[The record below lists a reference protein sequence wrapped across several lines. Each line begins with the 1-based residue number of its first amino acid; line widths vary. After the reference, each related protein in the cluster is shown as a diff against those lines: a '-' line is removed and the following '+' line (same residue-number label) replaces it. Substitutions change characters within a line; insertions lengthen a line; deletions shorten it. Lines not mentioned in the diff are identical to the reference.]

1 MNVMIVVAQ
10 LFLIRADLMS
20 SKSPI
25 GLLRQFPNLNAEK
38 IIKLS
43 LSIAKS
49 IPDDLYD
56 LIVRHTYDESV
67 SKLIDNYKI

>member
-1 MNVMIVVAQ
+1 
-10 LFLIRADLMS
+10 
-20 SKSPI
+20 
-25 GLLRQFPNLNAEK
+25 LLRQFPNLNAEK